1 MTRDSSDHPNAEE
14 LRALSLGQ
22 LTEADETRVCDHLD
36 DCPECCR
43 RLNQLA
49 SDDPLLVRLQEV
61 AAREDEIP
69 MSPAQRRSAV
79 RALRRREGA
88 RVVARKQSSQ
98 AEPEILPV
106 PKHVGDYDVL
116 AEVGRGGMGVV
127 YKARHRS
134 LHRLA
139 ALKMVLA
146 GEFASSSQQLR
157 FRLEAELAARVHH
170 PNIVQLYEIGTHD
183 GRPFLAMEW
192 IDGGS
197 LANRLDG
204 KPWPP
209 AEAAALVETLA
220 RAIHI
225 AHGQGVVHRDLK
237 PANILL
243 AVEGEGWRVK
253 DEIDPDPSH
262 QPNALRTSQSA
273 AKTPL
278 ASLRPPLTTLHPK
291 ITDFGLAQPTEGAQT
306 LTQSGFLVGT
316 PGYMAPEQA
325 SGKRALVGPA
335 TDIYALG
342 VVLYQLLTG
351 QLPFPGD
358 STLEV
363 LRAVTNDEP
372 LRPRRLQPRL
382 PRDLEAITLHCLE
395 KDPARRYDS
404 ALALA
409 EDLERFREG
418 RQVVARPVG
427 AAARLARAC
436 RRRPLVT
443 LLLLLLAVSLFGGL
457 AGVTWKWLEANEHA
471 RQATYEQHESRFQTY
486 RARIAAAA
494 AALSAHDVADAARH
508 LDAAPEE
515 LRDWEW
521 RHLHSRLDDSFSA
534 MPLPAQEAGLLL
546 DVPEGL
552 RAWAWTGSG
561 LRLKH
566 LETGAERA
574 LPVGDYRHVV
584 NVMQTRRG
592 IRVVAFAANSTLEL
606 LDGAGRVVCCV
617 AIPGGKTH
625 VHVVSPD
632 GARLAYVW
640 DDGDWYRPVL
650 IDATS
655 GKQTAVCAG
664 HRGTIFACT
673 FSPDGTRLVSTGED
687 RTARLWDAATGALL
701 ATCQGHTSKVL
712 GVAFRPDGARLVT
725 SSADGTVRQWD
736 SATGREVEPPYDRHT
751 GEVGA
756 AVYSPDGQW
765 IASAGTDR
773 TIRVWLANGRQDVAA
788 LHGHTGD
795 VTGVVFSGD
804 GRRLA
809 SLSHR
814 ADGDGTVRIWEL
826 DRRSTLPVLRGHTS
840 YVYPVAFSPHG
851 CWIASGG
858 WDHTVRLWDA
868 ATGEPCTIL
877 PHPGNVW
884 SLAFGPDGTW
894 LVTGTDADN
903 RLRIWDVAIG
913 RVRKEIPVSAGVIRS
928 VTVRPDGSSVA
939 ATVWDL
945 PRNKSSVYVCDIAS
959 GECLFSAEGRALA
972 YSPDCRWLA
981 VQAGDEPAVQLL
993 DARTHVT
1000 VARFRGHEKQIASAV
1015 FSADS
1020 RRLASWGPDRT
1031 IRVWEIDPRTLASEG
1046 NDGEQRCQVLRGHTD
1061 DPFAAAFHPDGTR
1074 LATAGRDR
1082 AIWLWDLERG
1092 EEVARL
1098 QGHTSYVS
1106 SLAFSPDGTTLASG
1120 SGDFTV
1126 RLWDT
1131 VPLRARYQARREAE
1145 TLRPEAERLVD
1156 QLWRQENT
1164 WEEVAKALRADK
1176 ALNEPLRQAGMRVVL
1191 RKVLPPIVAWGK

>member
-1 MTRDSSDHPNAEE
+1 VSEVPLNHPSDEE

-22 LTEADETRVCDHLD
+22 LGHEELARVSAHLA

-43 RLNQLA
+43 RIDNLGAEDHHLA
-49 SDDPLLVRLQEV
+49 VLQQG
-61 AAREDEIP
+61 AARREETLAN
-69 MSPAQRRSAV
+69 SAQRRSAV
-79 RALRRREGA
+79 RVLRRTAPPSRSGA
-88 RVVARKQSSQ
+88 TAETAQESRPTQMPAPKQ
-98 AEPEILPV
+98 
-106 PKHVGDYDVL
+106 VGDYDIL

-146 GEFASSSQQLR
+146 GEFAASSQQLR
-157 FRLEAELAARVHH
+157 FRLESELAARVHH
-170 PNIVQLYEIGTHD
+170 PNIVQLYEIGTHH

-197 LANRLDG
+197 LADRLDG
-204 KPWPP
+204 NPWSP

-220 RAIHI
+220 RAIYI

-243 AVEGEGWRVK
+243 ESGEVMSG
-253 DEIDPDPSH
+253 ES
-262 QPNALRTSQSA
+262 S
-273 AKTPL
+273 KTPTV
-278 ASLRPPLTTLHPK
+278 TTHLSPHYPK
-291 ITDFGLAQPTEGAQT
+291 ITDFGLAQPMDNAQP
-306 LTQSGFLVGT
+306 LTRSGFLAGT

-325 SGKRALVGPA
+325 NGKRALVGPA

-342 VVLYQLLTG
+342 VVLYELLTG
-351 QLPFPGD
+351 QLPFSGE

-409 EDLERFREG
+409 EDLQRFREG
-418 RQVVARPVG
+418 RQVIARPVG
-427 AAARLARAC
+427 AVARLGRAC
-436 RRRPLVT
+436 RRRPLIT
-443 LLLLLLAVSLFGGL
+443 LLLALLTVSLFGGL
-457 AGVTWKWLEANEHA
+457 AGIAWQWREANQQRDMARAHA
-471 RQATYEQHESRFQTY
+471 QQADADRQAALYQSY

-521 RHLHSRLDDSFSA
+521 RHLHSRLDDSFSV
-534 MPLPAQEAGLLL
+534 MPLPAQEAGLLF
-546 DVPEGL
+546 DVPDGL

-561 LRLKH
+561 LRLKD

-574 LPVGDYRHVV
+574 LPVGDHRQVV

-592 IRVVAFAANSTLEL
+592 LRVLALAASSTLDL
-606 LDGAGRVVCCV
+606 LDDTGRVVCCV
-617 AIPGGKTH
+617 AIPEGKMD
-625 VHVVSPD
+625 VPVVSPD
-632 GARLAYVW
+632 GARLAYVRV
-640 DDGDWYRPVL
+640 DGDWCRPVL

-664 HRGTIFACT
+664 HRGKVWACT

-687 RTARLWDAATGALL
+687 RTACLWDAATGALL
-701 ATCQGHTSKVL
+701 ATCQGHTSKVFT
-712 GVAFRPDGARLVT
+712 VAFRPDAARLVT
-725 SSADGTVRQWD
+725 TSSDGTVRQWD
-736 SATGREVEPPYDRHT
+736 AATGQEVEAPYERHS
-751 GEVGA
+751 GEVAA

-765 IASAGTDR
+765 IASVGTDR
-773 TIRVWLANGRQDVAA
+773 TVRVWQAHGRQDVAV

-795 VTGVVFSGD
+795 VTGVVFAGD

-809 SLSHR
+809 SLSHTTELR
-814 ADGDGTVRIWEL
+814 ADDTVRVWEL
-826 DRRSTLPVLRGHTS
+826 DRRTTLPVLRGHTN
-840 YVYPVAFSPHG
+840 YVYPVAFSPDG
-851 CWIASGG
+851 RWIASGG
-858 WDHTVRLWDA
+858 WDSFVRLWDA
-868 ATGEPCTIL
+868 ATGEPCAKL
-877 PHPGNVW
+877 PHPGDVW

-903 RLRIWDVAIG
+903 RLRIWDVAIR

-928 VTVRPDGSSVA
+928 VTVRPDGSRVA

-959 GECLFSAEGRALA
+959 GECLFSAEGGALA
-972 YSPDCRWLA
+972 YSPDGRWLA

-993 DARTHVT
+993 LDARTHVP
-1000 VARFRGHEKQIASAV
+1000 VARFRGHENPIASAV
-1015 FSADS
+1015 FSPDS
-1020 RRLASWGPDRT
+1020 RRLASCGLDRT
-1031 IRVWEIDPRTLASEG
+1031 VRVWEIDPRTLASEG
-1046 NDGEQRCQVLRGHTD
+1046 EAVQTCQVLRGHTD
-1061 DPFAAAFHPDGTR
+1061 TVFAVAFHPNGTR

-1082 AIWLWDLERG
+1082 AIWLWDLNRG

-1098 QGHTSYVS
+1098 QGHTSYVW
-1106 SLAFSPDGTTLASG
+1106 SLAFSPDGSTLASG

-1131 VPLRARYQARREAE
+1131 KPLKVRYQARRKAE
-1145 TLRPEAERLVD
+1145 NPR
-1156 QLWRQENT
+1156 
-1164 WEEVAKALRADK
+1164 
-1176 ALNEPLRQAGMRVVL
+1176 
-1191 RKVLPPIVAWGK
+1191 